1 MYVTKSMLT
10 KIINAGCLWKII
22 NRSIPTKERSTQVYS
37 KPTVQIANDFNQYF
51 VSVGKQ
57 AANAAAQLAK
67 AGFPLDNF
75 FARSEFFI
83 CLWSLNWNHLELI
96 G

>member
-1 MYVTKSMLT
+1 LLDSSV
-10 KIINAGCLWKII
+10 N
-22 NRSIPTKERSTQVYS
+22 
-37 KPTVQIANDFNQYF
+37 ND
-51 VSVGKQ
+51 S
-57 AANAAAQLAK
+57 LPK

-83 CLWSLNWNHLELI
+83 CVWAVNWNHLELI